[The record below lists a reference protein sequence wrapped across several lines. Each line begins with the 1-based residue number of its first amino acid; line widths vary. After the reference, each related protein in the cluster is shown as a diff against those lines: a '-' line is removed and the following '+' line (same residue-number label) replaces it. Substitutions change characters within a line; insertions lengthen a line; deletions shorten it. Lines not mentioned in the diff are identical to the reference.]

1 MFGKPYVRTRF
12 PTAAAALLTLALFPA
27 VLSGTAQAQEDEGG
41 WVSDFE
47 GLRHFSG
54 LRCPDVVGDLLR
66 SKVLGA
72 DSDRMAGCIYS
83 GEGGMTAVLRQ
94 HLLGSG
100 TAEARKYMKNYKA
113 AGFREIALTGVAESG
128 ISFVT
133 RDWTPATQCETLWH
147 FSGKKADYTLWLTY
161 ILPGQ
166 ETVVGPA
173 VAAFTETLNRQ
184 N

>member
-1 MFGKPYVRTRF
+1 MLGKPFFRARF
-12 PTAAAALLTLALFPA
+12 PASATFLALGLFLA
-27 VLSGTAQAQEDEGG
+27 AFSGVANAQDDENG

-54 LRCPDVVGDLLR
+54 MRCPDIVGDFLR
-66 SKVLGA
+66 SKALGA
-72 DSDRMAGCIYS
+72 ESDRMAGCIYS
-83 GEGGMTAVLRQ
+83 GEDGMTAVLRQ
-94 HLLGSG
+94 HLLGTG

-113 AGFREIALTGVAESG
+113 AGFREIKLTGVAESG

-133 RDWTPATQCETLWH
+133 RDWTQATQCETLWH

-161 ILPGQ
+161 SLPGQ
-166 ETVVGPA
+166 ETIIGPA

>member
-1 MFGKPYVRTRF
+1 MLGNPFFRARVS
-12 PTAAAALLTLALFPA
+12 AAAAAMTLCMVLTA
-27 VLSGTAQAQEDEGG
+27 VSGPVKAQDDEDG

-54 LRCPDVVGDLLR
+54 MRCPDVVGGFLR
-66 SKVLGA
+66 SKALGA

-83 GEGGMTAVLRQ
+83 GEDGMTAVLRQ
-94 HLLGSG
+94 HLLGTGS
-100 TAEARKYMKNYKA
+100 TEARKYMKNYKA
-113 AGFREIALTGVAESG
+113 AGFREIALTGVAQSG

-133 RDWTPATQCETLWH
+133 RDWTQATQCETLWH

-161 ILPGQ
+161 SLPGQ

-173 VAAFTETLNRQ
+173 VAAFTKTLNRQ

>member
-1 MFGKPYVRTRF
+1 MFGNPLFRARV
-12 PTAAAALLTLALFPA
+12 PAAAVVMMFCMLLTAFPGVA
-27 VLSGTAQAQEDEGG
+27 NAQEDEDG

-54 LRCPDVVGDLLR
+54 MRCPDVVGGFLR

-83 GEGGMTAVLRQ
+83 GEDGMTAVLRQ
-94 HLLGSG
+94 HLLGTG
-100 TAEARKYMKNYKA
+100 TVEARKYMMNFKA
-113 AGFREIALTGVAESG
+113 AGFREITLTGVAHSG

-133 RDWTPATQCETLWH
+133 RDWTQATQCETLWH
-147 FSGKKADYTLWLTY
+147 YSGKKADYTLWLTY
-161 ILPGQ
+161 SLPGQ
-166 ETVVGPA
+166 ETIIGPA

>member
-1 MFGKPYVRTRF
+1 MLGKPFFRARF
-12 PTAAAALLTLALFPA
+12 SVAAGLLALGMCLA
-27 VLSGTAQAQEDEGG
+27 VLPGGANAQDNEDG

-54 LRCPDVVGDLLR
+54 MRCPDVVGGFLR

-83 GEGGMTAVLRQ
+83 GEEGMTAVIRQ
-94 HLLGSG
+94 HLLGTG

-113 AGFREIALTGVAESG
+113 AGFREIALTGVARSG

-133 RDWTPATQCETLWH
+133 RDWTQATQCETLWH
-147 FSGKKADYTLWLTY
+147 FAGKKADYTLWLTY
-161 ILPGQ
+161 SLPGQ
-166 ETVVGPA
+166 ETIVGPA